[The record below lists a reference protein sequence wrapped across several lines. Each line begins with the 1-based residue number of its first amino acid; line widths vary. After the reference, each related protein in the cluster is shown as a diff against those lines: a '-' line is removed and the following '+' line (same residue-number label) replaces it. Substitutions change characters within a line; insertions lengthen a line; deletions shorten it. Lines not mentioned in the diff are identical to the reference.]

1 MKVCIQKIL
10 LALLVI
16 NFILLVVALTQFV
29 PNNPLQEY
37 RFVLGVSF
45 IVIAVFARKNCPKSG
60 KGNGTKAIVD

>member
-16 NFILLVVALTQFV
+16 NFILLAIALTQFV
-29 PNNPLQEY
+29 TNNPLQEY
-37 RFVLGVSF
+37 RFMLGISF

-60 KGNGTKAIVD
+60 VENGTKVIED